1 MLSDELLFIKVFYE
15 VLWVILLF
23 QIIISFCQHSALH
36 LKIHIWNNFFSVILI
51 VYASFYLGTRDVI
64 AHTDT
69 GVYLEYYNYLTTSFD
84 FWNYG
89 EPIFYF
95 LMALFAHYFPVEYF
109 FTFCAF
115 VYIGGA
121 YICMK
126 RFFSSSAIY
135 SLLLF
140 FISPFFFLCGIN
152 VIRNGFAASLF
163 LLSFYWLNRNNKKM
177 YTLMIVASLCHY
189 SMFIVLFVF
198 ILSKYIKSNF
208 ALLCIWGGVLL
219 FYLINIRFSSFL
231 GGIFNINES
240 VENYLMTKSDEPS
253 ASLMNF
259 FTYSASPVF
268 LSCFFI
274 YVKKYKDTIY
284 LRLLNMYIILNI
296 FYILVMDIQF
306 AVRFSYLS
314 GFLMPIVLVYPL
326 IKVRIIPL
334 RLWILSLFLAG
345 IFLIK
350 SSKILF

>member
-1 MLSDELLFIKVFYE
+1 M
-15 VLWVILLF
+15 
-23 QIIISFCQHSALH
+23 
-36 LKIHIWNNFFSVILI
+36 
-51 VYASFYLGTRDVI
+51 I
-64 AHTDT
+64 A
-69 GVYLEYYNYLTTSFD
+69 
-84 FWNYG
+84 
-89 EPIFYF
+89 
-95 LMALFAHYFPVEYF
+95 
-109 FTFCAF
+109 
-115 VYIGGA
+115 
-121 YICMK
+121 
-126 RFFSSSAIY
+126 
-135 SLLLF
+135 
-140 FISPFFFLCGIN
+140 
-152 VIRNGFAASLF
+152 
-163 LLSFYWLNRNNKKM
+163 
-177 YTLMIVASLCHY
+177 ASLCHY
-189 SMFIVLFVF
+189 SMFIVLLVF

-219 FYLINIRFSSFL
+219 LYLINIRFSSFL

-240 VENYLMTKSDEPS
+240 AENYLMTKSDDPS